1 MKGSKMKI
9 KPINPI
15 ARAML
20 RLRKPKQIIP
30 NKKKNY
36 VPDIDDYDDV
46 YIDMDTGEI
55 KTEDDADDKK

>member
-1 MKGSKMKI
+1 MRI
-9 KPINPI
+9 KKINPV

-55 KTEDDADDKK
+55 KTEDDSDVEEK

>member
-1 MKGSKMKI
+1 MKGSKMRI

-55 KTEDDADDKK
+55 KTEDDPDYKK